1 MKLKLIFPNAEKLKT
16 FHDRMRAV
24 YEKMDAAYDEA
35 QAHYGLSCED
45 CADNC
50 CTQRFFHYTLAEYF
64 YLMEGVKALD
74 PGRRAE
80 AMIRAKEV
88 TDSYEGEVTAGELK
102 PLMCPLNFDGLCS
115 VYAFRPMICRAH
127 GLPHSFTRP
136 DGQSHEGGGCHRFE
150 AEHTADRRIDRTE
163 FYMELAA
170 IERDVR
176 AETGIAG
183 RYMKTTAQMLMD
195 MAHELE
201 AEQ

>member
-1 MKLKLIFPNAEKLKT
+1 MLLPNPEKLKI

-24 YEKMDAAYDEA
+24 YEKMDAAYDEV
-35 QAHYGLSCED
+35 QAHYGLTCEGCD
-45 CADNC
+45 DNC

-64 YLMEGVKALD
+64 YLMEGFKKLD
-74 PGRRAE
+74 AGLRAE
-80 AMIRAKEV
+80 AMMRAKEV
-88 TDSYEGEVTAGELK
+88 ADSYEGEVAAGELK

-136 DGQSHEGGGCHRFE
+136 DGQSHEGGGCRRFE
-150 AEHTADRRIDRTE
+150 AEHTADRRIDRTD

-195 MAHELE
+195 MAGELDTE
-201 AEQ
+201 GDRQ